1 MKRSTKRIIRVLIG
15 ILYIIWGIA
24 SPVSAYEALIAL
36 DTTALVS
43 AGIGVLMLL
52 AGILALFHIRKS
64 VCRVFGIVI
73 FLANAVPIALALPT
87 IHLQS
92 VTSAVLALLFVICV

>member
-1 MKRSTKRIIRVLIG
+1 MKRSTKRILHVLIG
-15 ILYIIWGIA
+15 ILYIVWGIA
-24 SPVSAYEALIAL
+24 SPVSAYEAIIAL
-36 DTTALVS
+36 DAAALVS

-52 AGILALFHIRKS
+52 AGILAILGIRRS

-73 FLANAVPIALALPT
+73 FVANAIPIALALPT

-92 VTSAVLALLFVICV
+92 VISAALSLLFVICV

>member
-15 ILYIIWGIA
+15 ILYIVWGVA
-24 SPVSAYEALIAL
+24 SPASAYEALIAL

-52 AGILALFHIRKS
+52 AGILAVFHIRKS
-64 VCRVFGIVI
+64 ICRTFGIVI
-73 FLANAVPIALALPT
+73 FLTNAIPIAMALPT

-92 VTSAVLALLFVICV
+92 VISAALSLLFVICV